1 MMAVHARMA
10 RSGSPSFAQSPR
22 LSSQPK
28 KLQLTNMRAKAVGV
42 RIATLPA
49 TPEQDRFRWNHIAPY
64 AMSRLKRESCS
75 ISLVRARFTFLDGSP
90 SAAIG
95 NDLALA
101 ISRLAEV
108 FADLGGNIAHN
119 LPP

>member
-10 RSGSPSFAQSPR
+10 RSGSPTFAQSPR

-49 TPEQDRFRWNHIAPY
+49 TLEQDRFRWNPIAPY
-64 AMSRLKRESCS
+64 ATSRLKRESCS
-75 ISLVRARFTFLDGSP
+75 ISLVRARFTLLDGSP
-90 SAAIG
+90 SASIG
-95 NDLALA
+95 NDLAL
-101 ISRLAEV
+101 
-108 FADLGGNIAHN
+108 
-119 LPP
+119 